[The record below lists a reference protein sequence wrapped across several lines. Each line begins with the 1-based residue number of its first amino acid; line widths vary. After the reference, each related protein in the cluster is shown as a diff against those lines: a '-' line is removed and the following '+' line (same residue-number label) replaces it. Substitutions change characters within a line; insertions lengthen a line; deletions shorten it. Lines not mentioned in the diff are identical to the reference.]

1 MSQNLSRSLRF
12 TKEAVRSAHG
22 VVAAQNQ
29 KAADIGAA
37 VLRTGGNA
45 VDAAVATAFALGA
58 LGPWMSGFGGC
69 GYMMVW
75 DAKKQAG
82 HVVDF
87 GVVSAAALDP
97 ADYPLAEGKGGDLF
111 GWPAVLE
118 DRNILGY
125 SSIAVPGQ
133 PEGMRLALETFGT
146 RSWQQSLG
154 PAIELAQEGMEVD
167 CYLSLM
173 ATSAAKD
180 LTRFPASRALFLP
193 VGFQ

>member
-1 MSQNLSRSLRF
+1 
-12 TKEAVRSAHG
+12 
-22 VVAAQNQ
+22 
-29 KAADIGAA
+29 
-37 VLRTGGNA
+37 
-45 VDAAVATAFALGA
+45 
-58 LGPWMSGFGGC
+58 
-69 GYMMVW
+69 MMVW

-97 ADYPLAEGKGGDLF
+97 ADYPLAEGKGGDLC

-118 DRNILGY
+118 ERNILGY

-154 PAIELAQEGMEVD
+154 RSGQRRGGKEG
-167 CYLSLM
+167 CRSCTSWWLSE
-173 ATSAAKD
+173 S
-180 LTRFPASRALFLP
+180 
-193 VGFQ
+193 

>member
-1 MSQNLSRSLRF
+1 
-12 TKEAVRSAHG
+12 
-22 VVAAQNQ
+22 
-29 KAADIGAA
+29 
-37 VLRTGGNA
+37 
-45 VDAAVATAFALGA
+45 
-58 LGPWMSGFGGC
+58 
-69 GYMMVW
+69 MMVW

-154 PAIELAQEGMEVD
+154 PALELAQEGMEVD
-167 CYLSLM
+167 WYLSLM

-180 LTRFPASRALFLP
+180 LTRFTALCAT
-193 VGFQ
+193 FQYGRGPGRERGVRD